1 MLKFRDKKKIFFPKF
16 SILIWLITFI
26 AIIFTEYYQKTINL
40 NQIFAIVPSQMTG
53 DIHQSWFY
61 TLKLISA
68 LFLHGNWQHWIGN
81 MIPFLIIALPL
92 EKKLGGFWF
101 VLIFFISGFAANISS
116 IYQLSD
122 SSHYLIGA
130 SGAVS
135 GLLGA
140 WLLLF
145 PRQRISVIIPIGF
158 YLQKTKIPIL
168 ILAIVWLSIQI
179 ILQLNSQLDFPI
191 VWLSHIVGFIVGFLV
206 AWLYRV
212 TT

>member
-1 MLKFRDKKKIFFPKF
+1 M
-16 SILIWLITFI
+16 
-26 AIIFTEYYQKTINL
+26 
-40 NQIFAIVPSQMTG
+40 FAIKPLEIVNELQ
-53 DIHQSWFY
+53 QSWWHVMR
-61 TLKLISA
+61 LISA
-68 LFLHGNWQHWIGN
+68 LFLHGSWQHWAGN
-81 MIPFLIIALPL
+81 MVSFLVIALPL

-101 VLIFFISGFAANISS
+101 LLIYFIAGFAANVSS
-116 IYQLSD
+116 IYQLSH

-145 PRQRISVIIPIGF
+145 PRQKISIVLPIGF
-158 YLQKTKIPIL
+158 YLQKAEIPIVV
-168 ILAIVWLSIQI
+168 LAFIWLAIQI
-179 ILQLNSQLDFPI
+179 ILQLTSQHDFQV
-191 VWLSHIVGFIVGFLV
+191 VWLSHIMGFIIGFLV

>member
-1 MLKFRDKKKIFFPKF
+1 M
-16 SILIWLITFI
+16 
-26 AIIFTEYYQKTINL
+26 IIFTEYYYKTFSL
-40 NQIFAIVPSQMTG
+40 NQTFAIVPSQVT
-53 DIHQSWFY
+53 DNIRQSWF
-61 TLKLISA
+61 TILKLISA
-68 LFLHGNWQHWIGN
+68 LFLHGNWQHWLGN

-92 EKKLGGFWF
+92 EKKLGSFWF
-101 VLIFFISGFAANISS
+101 LLIFFISGFAANISS

-122 SSHYLIGA
+122 SNNYLIGA

-145 PRQRISVIIPIGF
+145 PRQNISVIIPIGF

-168 ILAIVWLSIQI
+168 ILALIWLSIQI
-179 ILQLNSQLDFPI
+179 ILQLNSQQDFPI
-191 VWLSHIVGFIVGFLV
+191 VWLSHIVGFIIGFLV

>member
-1 MLKFRDKKKIFFPKF
+1 MLKFREKKKVFFPKF
-16 SILIWLITFI
+16 SILIWLVSFA
-26 AIIFTEYYQKTINL
+26 AIILTEYYREKFNL
-40 NQIFAIVPSQMTG
+40 HQIFAIVPSELA
-53 DIHQSWFY
+53 DNIRQSWFY
-61 TLKLISA
+61 ILKLISA
-68 LFLHGNWQHWIGN
+68 LFLHGNWQHWAGN

-92 EKKLGGFWF
+92 EKKLGGYWF
-101 VLIFFISGFAANISS
+101 VLIFFVSGFAANISS
-116 IYQLSD
+116 IYQLSE
-122 SSHYLIGA
+122 SNNYLIGA

-158 YLQKTKIPIL
+158 YLQKIKIPIL
-168 ILAIVWLSIQI
+168 LLALIWLSIQI

-191 VWLSHIVGFIVGFLV
+191 VWLSHIVGFIIGFLV

>member
-1 MLKFRDKKKIFFPKF
+1 MLKFREKKKLFFPKF
-16 SILIWLITFI
+16 SILIWLISFI
-26 AIIFTEYYQKTINL
+26 AIILTEYYQGTFNL
-40 NQIFAIVPSQMTG
+40 HQTFAIVPSFVA
-53 DIHQSWFY
+53 DNISKSWLY
-61 TLKLISA
+61 ILNLITA
-68 LFLHGNWQHWIGN
+68 LFLHGNWQHWVGN

-101 VLIFFISGFAANISS
+101 ILIFFVSGFAANISS
-116 IYQLSD
+116 IYHLSESD
-122 SSHYLIGA
+122 NYLIGA

-145 PRQRISVIIPIGF
+145 PRQKISVVLPIGF

-168 ILAIVWLSIQI
+168 LLALIWLSIQI

-191 VWLSHIVGFIVGFLV
+191 VWLSHIVGFIIGFLV